1 MVVVIVVV
9 AFAVVVVAFAVV
21 VVIAI
26 MVLYNRVFRNSDR
39 ITTTRDNDGILSGLT
54 RLLY

>member
-1 MVVVIVVV
+1 MVV